1 MEMLLSVLVPIYG
14 VEKYIERCATSLFE
28 QTLQDHI
35 EFIFVNDC
43 TKDNSVVKL
52 LNLLK
57 KYPHRI
63 SQVKLLEHSRN
74 RGLAASRQTALN
86 HATGDYVLTVDS
98 DDWLELDA
106 CEELL
111 NSVRETKC
119 DILMFDYIADYKRK
133 HIYLSLIHI

>member
-1 MEMLLSVLVPIYG
+1 MEILLSVLVPIYG

-98 DDWLELDA
+98 DDWL
-106 CEELL
+106 
-111 NSVRETKC
+111 
-119 DILMFDYIADYKRK
+119 
-133 HIYLSLIHI
+133 